1 VEQLSLAVRPSI
13 RRSLSAG
20 SILPSL
26 PDLSEERKDP
36 NDRTLLMTK
45 SLRRVA
51 ERSRGKT
58 PSPFYSIRAVAD
70 HFGVAPTT
78 VSRIYSRLKEEGLLA
93 SIWGS
98 TTFIQPARVYKQL
111 RMRAVV
117 SLPALL
123 SSFRI
128 LPDYRMFFIA
138 LQDSLFKCGFAA
150 RLVFHDDD
158 EADKPGFAELL
169 IAHRSDFVVWLD
181 PTLKNLSI
189 AARLIDRG
197 VRLITIGDA
206 LVSGDGKAYTIKRR
220 TALKKCLAC
229 WQRQGIQT
237 VRILHKGA
245 PELRERYGTIE
256 TTLCEARLRYS
267 FIDLGSSSS
276 KNELT
281 RLGKT
286 SHSAFVLPSAKFV
299 AQLSPANAASLREM
313 SQHCRVLLCDGPVD
327 PADIYFP
334 PKNVDLISVDWFRA
348 ASRIVRDLANP
359 LSYSIKRPTTFEATW
374 IVGVATQRRFDRK
387 TQVKQSMGKFRPNNL

>member
-1 VEQLSLAVRPSI
+1 
-13 RRSLSAG
+13 
-20 SILPSL
+20 
-26 PDLSEERKDP
+26 
-36 NDRTLLMTK
+36 MTK
-45 SLRRVA
+45 CLRQVA
-51 ERSRGKT
+51 ESGRGKT

-181 PTLKNLSI
+181 PTLKNMSI
-189 AARLIDRG
+189 AARLVDRG

-206 LVSGDGKAYTIKRR
+206 LVSGDGKVYIINRR

-229 WQRQGIQT
+229 WHRQGIQT
-237 VRILHKGA
+237 VRVLHEGA
-245 PELRERYGTIE
+245 PELRERHGTIE
-256 TTLCEARLRYS
+256 TTLCEARLPYS
-267 FIDLGSSSS
+267 LINLGSSSIE
-276 KNELT
+276 NELP

-286 SHSAFVLPSAKFV
+286 SHSALVLPSAKFV
-299 AQLSPANAASLREM
+299 AQLSPANAASLREI
-313 SQHCRVLLCDGPVD
+313 SQRCRVLLCDGPVD
-327 PADIYFP
+327 PAGIPFP
-334 PKNVDLISVDWFRA
+334 PKNIDLIRVDWFRA

-359 LSYSIKRPTTFEATW
+359 LSYSIKQPTAFEATW
-374 IVGVATQRRFDRK
+374 MLGPTTHRQFDRK
-387 TQVKQSMGKFRPNNL
+387 NSGKAVDGKVRPKDL